1 MNVLAQMAFS
11 QLKNNKKRTFWAV
24 TAIVLATALLTCV
37 CGLVAS
43 GYEMLTSFLG
53 ADFSTYRS
61 AYLSLLLVP
70 AIILGLIILLMAV
83 IVISNVFRVSA
94 SERITEFGM
103 LKCVGATEDQIRKSI
118 FYEGAFLSVAGIPL
132 GILAGV
138 ALTAGTV
145 GVTNSY
151 LAELN
156 ALTNIMLKKLNFELQ
171 FVLSVPALLISG
183 LIALVTVFVAAW
195 LPAKKASAGSAIENI
210 KGLTPE
216 NTKKKAKEK
225 APKEKPVGDIFG
237 AEGFLAGRNI
247 SYNKRNFKA
256 TVWALAIG
264 MILFTVVGS
273 VSSQVR
279 RMSDMMYSFK
289 DYTVTA
295 DYQSARIREQISE
308 NGEYKSVYPAPIDSR
323 TGQEIT
329 EKLEEFDHGDVYGMG
344 QEYDLYD
351 VTLNETELSPEYL
364 SASGLTETKN
374 ITLDVEIIVLD
385 DEHYRE
391 LCEKHGISVGSA
403 ILLNH
408 SSINENGYETDYVP
422 FTEQLTELQLE
433 NQNGEVTTCPVD
445 AVLYKEDI
453 PTELFYPNTNPVRL
467 IVEHAVVRGYS
478 WMHTPEDADGYMN
491 YASELLD
498 SYFPKSEDAEYM
510 ESGFAARVYLTKD
523 YIRIMNIAI
532 VLALVLSYCFVAI
545 LMLIGFTNVIST
557 LSANVLMRAREFAVF
572 ISIGMTGRDLRK
584 MLYLEG
590 ILCVKKALFIG
601 IPVSI
606 AATYLINYP
615 IKKMYPIPY
624 ELPVLSMAAYAMAVM
639 IVTVVITGMASRK
652 IQRKSIIETIR
663 TV

>member
-1 MNVLAQMAFS
+1 MNVLAQMALS

-53 ADFSTYRS
+53 ADFGTYRS

-94 SERITEFGM
+94 TERITEFGM
-103 LKCVGATEDQIRKSI
+103 LKCVGATEAQIRKSI

-138 ALTAGTV
+138 ALTAGTI

-156 ALTNIMLKKLNFELQ
+156 ALTNIMLNKLNFDLQ

-225 APKEKPVGDIFG
+225 APKEKPVGDVFG

-279 RMSDMMYSFK
+279 RMSDMMYSYK

-295 DYQSARIREQISE
+295 DYQSARIREQVSE

-351 VTLNETELSPEYL
+351 VTLNETELTQEYL
-364 SASGLTETKN
+364 SAAGLTGMEN

-385 DEHYRE
+385 EEHYRE
-391 LCEKHGISVGSA
+391 LCEKYGISVGSA
-403 ILLNH
+403 ILLNY

-422 FTEQLTELQLE
+422 FTEQLTELQLK

-453 PTELFYPNTNPVRL
+453 PAELFYPNTNSVRL
-467 IVEHAVVRGYS
+467 IVEQAVVRGYS
-478 WMHTPEDADGYMN
+478 WMHTPEDTDGYMN
-491 YASELLD
+491 YASDLLD
-498 SYFPKSEDAEYM
+498 RYFPKSEDAEYM
-510 ESGFAARVYLTKD
+510 EAGFAARVYLTKD

-590 ILCVKKALFIG
+590 ILCVKNALVIG

-606 AATYLINYP
+606 ASTYLINYP

-624 ELPVLSMAAYAMAVM
+624 ELPILSMAAYALAVM
-639 IVTVVITGMASRK
+639 LVTVVITGMASRK
-652 IQRKSIIETIR
+652 LQRKSIIETIR
-663 TV
+663 MV